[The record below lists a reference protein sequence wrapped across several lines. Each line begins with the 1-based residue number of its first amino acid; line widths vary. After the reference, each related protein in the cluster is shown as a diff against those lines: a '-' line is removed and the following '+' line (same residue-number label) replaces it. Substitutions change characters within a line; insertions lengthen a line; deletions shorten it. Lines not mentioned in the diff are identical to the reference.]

1 MTTTQNSHST
11 FLAAELSA
19 AGTKHH
25 NGTSTNRVVASLS
38 AEAYEIATRVSEDTQ
53 GVGLTG
59 LVEDVAD
66 GNVDVNIVTDVLFD
80 AARKVVW
87 G

>member
-1 MTTTQNSHST
+1 MTSTQNTTPT
-11 FLAAELSA
+11 FLAAELTA

-25 NGTSTNRVVASLS
+25 NGTSTKRVVGSLS

-66 GNVDVNIVTDVLFD
+66 GNVDVNVVTDVLFD
-80 AARKVVW
+80 AARKVVF